1 MKQGDLS
8 PIVGSLRHTLR
19 DLQSKW
25 LDTKEVWNDQVALR
39 FEEKNVT
46 PLETPVG
53 AAVKA
58 MDRLGQAMIRAYEAC
73 SPDRD

>member
-1 MKQGDLS
+1 VKQGDLS

-19 DLQSKW
+19 DLQSRW
-25 LDTKEVWNDQVALR
+25 NDVHEVWNDQVAQR
-39 FEEKNVT
+39 FAEKSV
-46 PLETPVG
+46 ETLDAPVG

-58 MDRLGQAMIRAYEAC
+58 MDRLGQVMVRAYEAC